1 MWYSIESNKINWHIV
16 FIVIVTVIKN
26 PNLET
31 PLLEEADEEEAEEA
45 LTNNNS
51 EDYDNLY
58 EQVKSHSIELS
69 RLSDT
74 VESLQSQIKLLQER
88 RSGRGGRKTTTLA
101 KMKKRIIKTK
111 KNKKKTTGRKGSKRS
126 TKNELQM

>member
-16 FIVIVTVIKN
+16 FIVIVTVVKN

-88 RSGRGGRKTTTLA
+88 RSGRGGRKTTTL
-101 KMKKRIIKTK
+101 
-111 KNKKKTTGRKGSKRS
+111 
-126 TKNELQM
+126 